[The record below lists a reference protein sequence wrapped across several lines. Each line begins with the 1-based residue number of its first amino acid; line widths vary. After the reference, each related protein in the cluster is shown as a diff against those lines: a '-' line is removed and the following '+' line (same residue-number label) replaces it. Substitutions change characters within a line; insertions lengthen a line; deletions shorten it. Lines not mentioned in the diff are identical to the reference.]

1 MSSSAFVTHILD
13 LLALRNKIGFLAA
26 GFLHEPSQKI
36 SELQRNSSQSLNHL
50 NLASGRTEIRDF
62 EEDVLVDPDEFD
74 DVEFDDVVDVVV
86 VVVVIVLDC
95 IVEVVSVSELQGSSA
110 FRFRQH
116 FDSLPFSY
124 FKI

>member
-1 MSSSAFVTHILD
+1 VSSSVFVTHILD

-50 NLASGRTEIRDF
+50 NSASGRTEIRDF

-74 DVEFDDVVDVVV
+74 DVEFDDVVDDDVVDDVVVVVDDVVV

-95 IVEVVSVSELQGSSA
+95 IVEVVSVS
-110 FRFRQH
+110 
-116 FDSLPFSY
+116 
-124 FKI
+124 